1 MIYKVFFKLPFSF
14 LSCEDFLLY
23 CEIDLWPVSCCDWMF
38 NPKPIF
44 SSQGACFTTQQIL
57 KPEIN
62 GPLKIVLNVSK
73 EHSQGES

>member
-1 MIYKVFFKLPFSF
+1 
-14 LSCEDFLLY
+14 
-23 CEIDLWPVSCCDWMF
+23 MF

-62 GPLKIVLNVSK
+62 GPLKIVLNVSN
-73 EHSQGES
+73 ENFQGEFLGYSEPPYGRLELFFFHICRTKLGP